1 MISVW
6 QGGEEK
12 TVYLT
17 LSMNI
22 FDFHKTILNTS
33 VDYLKRLSAFNPLTI
48 HKKGTRAKAIF
59 ALTAV
64 CILWGTTWIASKQGV
79 KGMPAL
85 QMAGLRQFIAG
96 MIFIIYFIAKK
107 VPFPKGKEWL
117 PVIVLSFLNFILSNG
132 LSTLALEYHVTAG
145 LAAIIGAIFPLW
157 LVVIGLFASKE
168 KMPSLAIVGLI
179 LGFAG
184 VCIIFAEHLNDF
196 ANPVFRN
203 GIIFSLLA
211 TWTWAFATLYTK
223 QQAASFNPYFSM
235 GLQMAIAGIV
245 LVSFTHIN
253 GTAISLK
260 EIPWQSW
267 ASIAYLVIFG
277 SLIAFVCYLYALQKL
292 PTEQASLYAYVNP
305 MVAVLCGSL
314 FFNDA
319 ISIYITVGGLVTL
332 IGVYL
337 VNKAFKS
344 SVPAAEQPEA
354 EGV

>member
-1 MISVW
+1 
-6 QGGEEK
+6 
-12 TVYLT
+12 
-17 LSMNI
+17 MNI
-22 FDFHKTILNTS
+22 FDFHKTIINTS
-33 VDYLKRLSAFNPLTI
+33 TDYLKKISAFNPLTI
-48 HKKGTRAKAIF
+48 HKKGTKAKAFF
-59 ALTAV
+59 ALTLV
-64 CILWGTTWIASKQGV
+64 CIFWGTTWVASKQGV

-85 QMAGLRQFIAG
+85 QMAGIRQFIAG
-96 MIFIIYFIAKK
+96 IIYIGYFIYKK
-107 VPFPKGKEWL
+107 APFPKGKEWL
-117 PVIVLSFLNFILSNG
+117 PVIILSILNFILSNG

-168 KMPSLAIVGLI
+168 KMPALAIVGLI

-184 VCIIFAEHLNDF
+184 VCIIFAEHLHDF
-196 ANPVFRN
+196 GNPAFRL
-203 GIIFSLLA
+203 GILFSLLA

-223 QQAASFNPYFSM
+223 KQAASFNPYFSL
-235 GLQMAIAGIV
+235 GLQMAIAGV
-245 LVSFTHIN
+245 ALFSFTHVN
-253 GTAISLK
+253 GTAISLRV
-260 EIPWQSW
+260 IPWESW
-267 ASIAYLVIFG
+267 ASIAFLVIFG

-314 FFNDA
+314 FFNDP
-319 ISIYITVGGLVTL
+319 ITIYITIGGIVTL

-344 SVPAAEQPEA
+344 NVPAPEQPEA